1 MLKKNCR
8 KKILTLCFLTFFL
21 SLNGCWWASYLPG
34 QKYLPLDPGLGVRHT
49 PVYHQD
55 GWIIARA
62 SLHNHTIISDGTSRP
77 EDLIE
82 LARREGIAI
91 LAVTDHREGR
101 IKLSNGIK
109 IPVNGIEKIG
119 YQKYFDTLLPL
130 KEANQDLIILIGA
143 EVNPY
148 LYNIGRFPSF
158 VILNQDSHFVVYNIK
173 DPEVFEK
180 MPAWREVSTKPIGYP
195 GRAPYQDWVNYIVD
209 HNGLVFVAHPASD
222 QNVWVLTIRFY
233 AEPPVQNLRLK
244 NISGFSSLTESYGPE
259 VAGPGGAWDSVL
271 SEYLSGMRDRPIWT
285 VGDCDY
291 HGGNGTLTGCGNTLF
306 YLRRFSEDDVYLAM
320 REGRMVSFAGEMFQN
335 SYIAEFSV
343 SDGKAPQDLIMLGKE
358 IRVADPPVIRFR
370 LDHNIPG
377 VKTILIRNGKVIR
390 ETEGSALE
398 FIDREM
404 FEKKMPAY
412 YRVQVL
418 GPPTIETTKSGP
430 SQRVNIIF
438 TNPIFVRL

>member
-1 MLKKNCR
+1 MKKAIPQG
-8 KKILTLCFLTFFL
+8 KFYLLAIASLFLFL
-21 SLNGCWWASYLPG
+21 PGCWWAGYLPG
-34 QKYLPLDPGLGVRHT
+34 QKYLPLNPNLGVRHT

-101 IKLSNGIK
+101 IQLSNGLK

-119 YQKYFDTLLPL
+119 YQKYFDTLVPL
-130 KEANQDLIILIGA
+130 KEANPDLIILIGA

-148 LYNIGRFPSF
+148 LYNIGRFPGF
-158 VILNQDSHFVVYNIK
+158 VILNQDSHFVVYNLK

-180 MPAWREVSTKPIGYP
+180 MPAWREVSVKPIGYP
-195 GRAPYQDWVNYIVD
+195 GRAPYQDWVNYIAD
-209 HNGLVFVAHPASD
+209 HNGLVFVAHPDSN
-222 QNVWVLTIRFY
+222 QNIWVLTIRFY
-233 AEPPVQNLRLK
+233 SEPQVQSLHLK
-244 NISGFSSLTESYGPE
+244 NIAGFSSLTESYGPE
-259 VAGPGGAWDSVL
+259 FAGPGGAWDSVL

-306 YLRRFSEDDVYLAM
+306 YLREFSEDDVYLAM
-320 REGRMVSFAGEMFQN
+320 RQGRMVSFAGEMFQN

-343 SDGKAPQDLIMLGKE
+343 SDGKTPQDKIMFGQE
-358 IRVADPPVIRFR
+358 IKIFAPPLIRFS
-370 LDHNIPG
+370 LDHQIPG
-377 VKTILIRNGKVIR
+377 VKTLLIRNGKVIR

-398 FIDREM
+398 FIDQEM

-412 YRVQVL
+412 YRIEVL
-418 GPPTIETTKSGP
+418 GPFTKVKIKDHEHLQP
-430 SQRVNIIF
+430 NIIF